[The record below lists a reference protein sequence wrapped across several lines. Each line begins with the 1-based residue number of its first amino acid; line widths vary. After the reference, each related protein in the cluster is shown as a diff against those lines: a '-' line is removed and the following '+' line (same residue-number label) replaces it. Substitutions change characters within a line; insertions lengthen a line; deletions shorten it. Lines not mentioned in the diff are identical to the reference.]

1 MKDKIKQ
8 LYKQLEDNNLKF
20 ISILCI
26 FLSIYILILIIDRVR
41 PRTYNEKI
49 MHCLELENNT
59 GMLGCVKLTKEGID
73 KI

>member
-1 MKDKIKQ
+1 MKEKIKQ
-8 LYKQLEDNNLKF
+8 LCKQLEDHSQKF

-26 FLSIYILILIIDRVR
+26 FLSIYILILIINQVR

-59 GMLGCVKLTKEGID
+59 GMLGCIKLTKEGIN